1 MKVCTREHR
10 QCTAPAA
17 CAAPRQ
23 ATPIERHNDQRQR
36 DKEFMRVM
44 NEIVAGNGILTDDK
58 FYRVL

>member
-1 MKVCTREHR
+1 MKVCNREHR
-10 QCTAPAA
+10 QCTVPAA

-23 ATPIERHNDQRQR
+23 ATSTERHNDQRQR
-36 DKEFMRVM
+36 DKEFMRVV